1 MNRGKRWTT
10 SEVKLLYSN
19 IPTSDLAEMTGRSEK
34 AIRTMRAAIH
44 AVPHDA
50 VMMPEVLS
58 PQEKE
63 YRIYKLAKQY
73 GIRIQ

>member
-1 MNRGKRWTT
+1 MNQGRRWTT

-19 IPTSDLAEMTGRSEK
+19 IPTSDLAELTGRSET
-34 AIRTMRAAIH
+34 AIRTMRSAIN

-50 VMMPEVLS
+50 IRKPEVLS

-63 YRIYKLAKQY
+63 YRIYSLAKKY
-73 GIRIQ
+73 GVKIQ